1 MWLQRIAEM
10 EAQHCCGWIEIG
22 FVVHGGAQGDADR
35 GWARHQNFADLWD
48 GEYADCRSS
57 FVFHVHGYECLKRFE
72 MTELTPWLL
81 WNDLPPIQCRRRRLR
96 GAHHP
101 KIRSVKISAN
111 KELVTDVIDLID
123 HALSARLYDLQLGG
137 RLIDGQIATLTGAL
151 LTEVTQVPYAT
162 LCQADL

>member
-57 FVFHVHGYECLKRFE
+57 FVFHVHGHECLKRFE
-72 MTELTPWLL
+72 MTEMTPWLL
-81 WNDLPPIQCRRRRLR
+81 RT
-96 GAHHP
+96 
-101 KIRSVKISAN
+101 ISRQY
-111 KELVTDVIDLID
+111 
-123 HALSARLYDLQLGG
+123 SAVGVVC
-137 RLIDGQIATLTGAL
+137 GAL
-151 LTEVTQVPYAT
+151 ISRKSG
-162 LCQADL
+162 